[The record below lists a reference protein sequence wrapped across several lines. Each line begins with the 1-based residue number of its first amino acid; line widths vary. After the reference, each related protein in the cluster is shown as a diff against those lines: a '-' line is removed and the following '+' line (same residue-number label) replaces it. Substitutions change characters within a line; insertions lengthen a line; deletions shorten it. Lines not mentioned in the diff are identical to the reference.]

1 MARARVIELRRV
13 KGVCVALP
21 VAWRV
26 RRALHRDPDLPQLLR
41 SLERG
46 PSTRCACD
54 PRELAWT
61 ARAALHVL
69 GVRDRGCVPAAMT
82 LYALLSR
89 QGKAATYVS
98 GVRRLNG
105 ELDGHAWVEI
115 LGVPVAEGNL
125 SGFRE
130 QFRFDN
136 SHSA

>member
-26 RRALHRDPDLPQLLR
+26 RRALRRDPDLPRLLR

-46 PSTRCACD
+46 PSTRCPC
-54 PRELAWT
+54 PPQELAWT
-61 ARAALHVL
+61 VRTALRVL

-89 QGKAATYVS
+89 QGSPASYVS
-98 GVRRLNG
+98 GVRRVDG
-105 ELDGHAWVEI
+105 RLDGHAWVEI
-115 LGVPVAEGNL
+115 QGVPVAEGDL
-125 SGFRE
+125 SGFTE
-130 QFRFDN
+130 LFRFD
-136 SHSA
+136 SGHLV